1 MKLLTKFAIAAS
13 AALLMMASA
22 ARADSLENIKKT
34 GKVRIAVAM
43 GSPEYSFVDGEMNA
57 TGSDVETARLIAK
70 DLGAKLELVE
80 ITNAARVPTVQTGKA
95 DLLVSAL
102 GITEE
107 RKKAI
112 DYSVPYATL
121 SIIVAAPKDVD
132 IKSYADLSGKRIGV
146 TRATTNDMDITKNA
160 PGAQIVRFEDD
171 ATLITAAVTG
181 QVDIISSQSAV
192 LGGINGKRPAKPL
205 ELKFTQAETNLGIAI
220 PKGEKPLQEWLND
233 WVKANFA
240 NGTLRDLFRKFHNR
254 DLPDN
259 LTSR

>member
-1 MKLLTKFAIAAS
+1 MKTLMKLAVAAS
-13 AALLMMASA
+13 AALMMVASA
-22 ARADSLENIKKT
+22 AHADVLENIKKA

-43 GSPEYSFVDGEMNA
+43 GSPEYSFVDGDLNP

-70 DLGAKLELVE
+70 DLGVKLELVE

-132 IKSYADLSGKRIGV
+132 IKSYADLAGKRIGV

-192 LGGINGKRPAKPL
+192 LGGINGKRKAKPL

-220 PKGEKPLQEWLND
+220 AKGEKPLQDWLNV
-233 WVKANFA
+233 WVKKNYDD
-240 NGTLRDLFRKFHNR
+240 GTLRELFRKFHNR
-254 DLPDN
+254 DLPDG